1 MGQYAG
7 DIAATEAWDIL
18 SNEPGSALIDVRTE
32 AEWQFAGVPNL
43 SALNKKVIFLPLR
56 NYPNY
61 DVNQNFAS
69 ALNSLPIDKDQK
81 VLFLCKVGG
90 RSIDAAVQATELG
103 FKNAYNIIHG
113 FEGSHDAK
121 GQRGKVDGWK
131 AANLPW
137 VQA

>member
-1 MGQYAG
+1 M
-7 DIAATEAWDIL
+7 L
-18 SNEPGSALIDVRTE
+18 SLESDAVLVDVRTE

-43 SALNKKVIFLPLR
+43 SALNKKVTFLPLR

-61 DVNQNFAS
+61 DVNPNFAS
-69 ALNSLPIDKDQK
+69 VLNSLPVEKTAKII
-81 VLFLCKVGG
+81 FLCKVGG
-90 RSIDAAVQATELG
+90 RSADAAIAATELG
-103 FKNAYNIIHG
+103 FTNAYNILHG

-131 AANLPW
+131 AENLPW